1 MNLKSRTLFATTI
14 ETLRIAVI
22 SITAV
27 LISFGVMYAICLRL
41 GVNASPAVLAAALAV
56 GLMRR
61 PERLDARALL
71 IKFVKLPVIAVA
83 AGLVGL
89 ALLNLPALGAV
100 LFTGGIALSV
110 QLRKYGARASA
121 IGQVMALSLISI
133 LVVPPIHIESTQNR
147 WLPPLLMISA
157 GLIALASTV
166 VVSWLSIRIGL
177 VTEPAEPPRVVHAPR
192 AREGQA
198 QLHVATR
205 MALQMLVA
213 VGLAFVIGMLGFPD
227 HWPWI
232 VLTAFIVCSGALGR
246 GDAVYKGLLRLFGSI
261 GGAFVAAVVSYIV
274 FPNPEVYAAAV
285 FFVLFIGI
293 WMRQINYAYW
303 AACATLIFALLQD
316 SHGNGI
322 AWLLVIRVLCIVIGA
337 LCGVAA
343 TWFVYPIRTEQ
354 VVRKR
359 VADALASLREMLNNG
374 PGQPSDLAA
383 LDQHAAELERVA
395 PSVNLHWRMFGAV
408 QPDQHPATW
417 ITLMRALLAQVRTAE
432 FDRAHVGA
440 EMRRLGAMLRTQ
452 AAARDTGD
460 PVQR

>member
-1 MNLKSRTLFATTI
+1 MTN
-14 ETLRIAVI
+14 TLRIALL

-27 LISFGVMYAICLRL
+27 LASFGTMYAICVGLS
-41 GVNASPAVLAAALAV
+41 VNASPAVLAAALAV

-61 PERLDARALL
+61 PERLEARAVL
-71 IKFVKLPVIAVA
+71 IKFVKLPIIAVA

-89 ALLNLPALGAV
+89 ALLDIPALGAV

-121 IGQVMALSLISI
+121 IGQVIALSLISI
-133 LVVPPIHIESTQNR
+133 LVVPPVHIESTQNP

-157 GLIALASTV
+157 GLIALTSTV
-166 VVSWLSIRIGL
+166 LVSWLSIRIGL
-177 VTEPAEPPRVVHAPR
+177 ASEPAEPPRIVRAPR

-213 VGLAFVIGMLGFPD
+213 VGLAFVIGMLGFPE

-246 GDAVYKGLLRLFGSI
+246 GDAVYKGLLRLSGAI

-293 WMRQINYAYW
+293 WLRQINYAYW
-303 AACATLIFALLQD
+303 AACATLLFALLQD
-316 SHGNGI
+316 SHGTGI
-322 AWLLVIRVLCIVIGA
+322 AWLLAIRVLCIVIGA

-343 TWFVYPIRTEQ
+343 IWFVYPIRTEQ
-354 VVRKR
+354 VARKR
-359 VADALASLREMLNNG
+359 VADALASLRDVLGNG
-374 PGQPSDLAA
+374 PGSPEYQSSLAA
-383 LDQHAAELERVA
+383 LDHHAAELERVA
-395 PSVNLHWRMFGAV
+395 PSVNLHWRVFGAV

-417 ITLMRALLAQVRTAE
+417 IKLMHTLLAQVRKADC
-432 FDRAHVGA
+432 DRAHVGA

-452 AAARDTGD
+452 ATASRDTGD
-460 PVQR
+460 SS